1 MNDINDNEQKKII
14 KKERKKGFCFT
25 ILCSVITFVLG
36 VSFAASLGISNNEVD
51 EDLENLIYYYNILKN
66 DWYFGDD
73 ETTEESLKA
82 AINAIYSVNRNIDP
96 YTYFTEAPIII
107 DNGNDNISTSPT
119 PTYYGIGIS
128 IRSSVNSDKQINEDG
143 LIVSEVYQKG
153 GSNNILKIGD
163 QILGCYKDNNYISF
177 VGMTYE
183 EIEIYIKSTEENSSI
198 DLRIKRGNEELDV
211 TVFRKAYLSNYI
223 FENEVSND
231 ICPTC
236 VGVRITQFTNSSSI
250 EFKDVMDSIVL
261 REKNKGRENN
271 ELDLIL
277 DLRGNPGGLVTSF
290 TNIADYFLPSGL
302 DLLYYEYKDGHTS
315 SGGKT
320 TSGVRYKFN
329 SITILINENTASAS
343 EGLTLALKDYSN
355 YLNDKVQVVG
365 VKSFGKGIAQ
375 NEVPLP
381 DGSSIRYTFA
391 RTLSP
396 QKYSIHGIGIE
407 PDVTIELG
415 EYNSALS
422 YVASWL
428 YQFDDACVSAAIL
441 GGK

>member
-1 MNDINDNEQKKII
+1 MNDVNNEEQKKLI
-14 KKERKKGFCFT
+14 KKERKKGFFFT
-25 ILCSVITFVLG
+25 LLCSVITFVLG
-36 VSFAASLGISNNEVD
+36 ISFAANFGISNNEVD

-66 DWYFGDD
+66 EWYFGDD

-82 AINAIYSVNRNIDP
+82 AINAIYNANRDIDP
-96 YTYFTEAPIII
+96 YTYFTEAPVII
-107 DNGNDNISTSPT
+107 DNGNDNVSMT
-119 PTYYGIGIS
+119 PVPVYYGIGIS
-128 IRSSVNSDKQINEDG
+128 IRSTINSEKQVNEDG
-143 LIVSEVYQKG
+143 LIVSEVYRKG

-163 QILGCYKDNNYISF
+163 QILGCYEDNNYISF
-177 VGMTYE
+177 IGMTYE
-183 EIEIYIKSTEENSSI
+183 EIETYIKTTEENSQLT
-198 DLRIKRGNEELDV
+198 LRIKRGIEELDV
-211 TVFRKAYLSNYI
+211 SVVRKSYSSNYI
-223 FENEVSND
+223 FENEVEDNVCS
-231 ICPTC
+231 TC

-250 EFKDVMDSIVL
+250 EFKDVMDSIVE
-261 REKNKGRENN
+261 REEKEGKDSKN
-271 ELDLIL
+271 LDLIL

-320 TSGVRYKFN
+320 ISGVRYEFN
-329 SITILINENTASAS
+329 SITILVNENTASAS

-396 QKYSIHGIGIE
+396 NKYSIHGVGIE
-407 PDVTIELG
+407 PDVEIALG
-415 EYNSALS
+415 EYNRALT
-422 YVASWL
+422 YVNSWL
-428 YQFDDACVSAAIL
+428 NQFDEACASAAIL